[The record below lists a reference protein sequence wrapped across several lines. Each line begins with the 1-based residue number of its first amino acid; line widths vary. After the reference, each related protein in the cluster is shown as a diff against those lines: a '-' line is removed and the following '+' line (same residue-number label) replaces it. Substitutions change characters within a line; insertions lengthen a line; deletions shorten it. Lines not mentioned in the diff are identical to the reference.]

1 VLEIRD
7 LTVRYGDLTILDQVS
22 FRVEE
27 GDWLM
32 IVGPNGAG
40 KSTIINAVSQ
50 GAPYT
55 GDIRLEGRDIRD
67 YRAYERARGIGILA
81 QHHSFNYAFTVQE
94 VIRLGRYAYS
104 PGIFARPQEE
114 DDIHI
119 QEAIQLTGLEPLLQQ
134 SVLTLSGGE
143 IQRVFLAQILAQN
156 PRILMLDEPTNHLD
170 LVYQQQTFSLLESW
184 LKRPKRA
191 IVSVVHDLG
200 PARAYGNRALLLN
213 RGKSVAYG
221 LMGQVL
227 TQENLNQVYGMDVF
241 AWMRDMLSQWS
252 LEERY

>member
-1 VLEIRD
+1 MLDVRD
-7 LTVRYGDLTILDQVS
+7 LTVRYGDLTILDRVS
-22 FRVEE
+22 FRVEA

-55 GDIRLEGRDIRD
+55 GEVLLQGRDIRD
-67 YRAYERARGIGILA
+67 YKAYDRARRIGVLA
-81 QHHSFNYAFTVQE
+81 QQHNFNYAFTVQE

-104 PGIFARPQEE
+104 PGIFSRPLEE
-114 DDIHI
+114 DESHI
-119 QEAIQLTGLEPLLQQ
+119 QEAIEMTGLSPLLKQ

-143 IQRVFLAQILAQN
+143 IQRVFLAQLFAQN
-156 PRILMLDEPTNHLD
+156 PRLLMLDEPTNHLD
-170 LVYQQQTFSLLESW
+170 LVYQKQTFTLLKAW
-184 LKRPKRA
+184 LEKPDRA

-213 RGKSVAYG
+213 RGKAKAHG
-221 LMGQVL
+221 PIDQVL

-241 AWMRDMLSQWS
+241 AWMRDMLAQW
-252 LEERY
+252 